1 MGGFFCSCGMG
12 SENSTFLSFYISKA
26 IKDRNYK
33 DTPAAADARRKLF
46 DQMDTDQSGEIDK
59 KEAAKMWKCLKQAL
73 KELTKDGGIRKE
85 NSTISKA
92 EFMEIYGKN
101 DNLGNKNGLLEF
113 EEFEGLL
120 ADICQKF
127 SQYNL

>member
-101 DNLGNKNGLLEF
+101 DNLVLILNFVFFNKSQR
-113 EEFEGLL
+113 
-120 ADICQKF
+120 DIISF
-127 SQYNL
+127 GFDNAAL